1 MPVKPAPEGTR
12 AVLAALGA
20 DPARTLY
27 VGDSNVDVQTARN
40 AGLPCCGV
48 LWGFRAR
55 EELQAEGAR
64 YLAADAAEL
73 EQIILRGPE
82 ADAGAV

>member
-1 MPVKPAPEGTR
+1 M
-12 AVLAALGA
+12 
-20 DPARTLY
+20 
-27 VGDSNVDVQTARN
+27 QTARN

-48 LWGFRAR
+48 LWGFRTR

-82 ADAGAV
+82 ANAGAV

>member
-1 MPVKPAPEGTR
+1 M
-12 AVLAALGA
+12 
-20 DPARTLY
+20 
-27 VGDSNVDVQTARN
+27 QTAAN
-40 AGLPCCGV
+40 VGCPCLSCT
-48 LWGFRAR
+48 WGFRTR
-55 EELQAEGAR
+55 EELQAERAQ